1 MAPQIWFTGMNP
13 PGRERISGAVGARG
27 LPLPVRLGGD
37 CLPPPG
43 GHGSEKSAPP
53 GWIKAPLT
61 AKGEFSV
68 VYSFVSLNSDMH
80 RK

>member
-27 LPLPVRLGGD
+27 LPLPVRLGFD

-43 GHGSEKSAPP
+43 A
-53 GWIKAPLT
+53 WIKEIGTLRVD
-61 AKGEFSV
+61 KGPSHCEGRV
-68 VYSFVSLNSDMH
+68 L
-80 RK
+80 